1 MQVVD
6 NKLKQ
11 ALSYQSVK
19 EKDTNKYANILVP
32 VNVIPA
38 DLSDAILEA
47 IGQSKKQYDK
57 QADEEFELDITEE
70 APKRTKE
77 EDVP

>member
-1 MQVVD
+1 MQIVD

-38 DLSDAILEA
+38 DLSEAILEA

-57 QADEEFELDITEE
+57 AAEEDFELDLDEE
-70 APKRTKE
+70 TPKTKE
-77 EDVP
+77 EEVP